1 MKIFLAGAAGA
12 VGRRLVPLLLE
23 AGHDV
28 FGTTRS
34 TTKAHALRAA
44 GVEPIIVDVF
54 DAPALSGAITAARPD
69 VVVHQLTD
77 LPPGLD
83 PGWLKGRGATP
94 ACVARERG
102 ILLQARLQ
110 REHIG
115 SSRKASPGCTHRG
128 RSRTGRT
135 THSICTRLA
144 RAR

>member
-83 PGWLKGRGATP
+83 P
-94 ACVARERG
+94 ARMLEGTRRN
-102 ILLQARLQ
+102 ARMRRDLSD
-110 REHIG
+110 R
-115 SSRKASPGCTHRG
+115 
-128 RSRTGRT
+128 
-135 THSICTRLA
+135 RLA
-144 RAR
+144 VVC